1 MNTLVPLLEVQSVSK
16 IFGSMIALK
25 DISMKVNAGE
35 VMCLLGDNG
44 AGKSTLI
51 KILSGVHQPSEG
63 RYLFEGKEMHFT
75 SPRDALGVGIA
86 TVFQDL
92 AMIPLMGISRN
103 CFLGSEATQGLGPF

>member
-1 MNTLVPLLEVQSVSK
+1 MNTQTAPLIEVQSVSK

-25 DISMKVNAGE
+25 DISMRVNAGQ

-51 KILSGVHQPSEG
+51 KILSGVHRPSEG
-63 RYLFEGKEMHFT
+63 DYMVEGKEARFT
-75 SPRDALGVGIA
+75 SPRDALNAGIA

-103 CFLGSEATQGLGPF
+103 FFLV